1 MVTLQFCP
9 KCGTMLVPNKK
20 EDKIVMVCK
29 KCGHESNKASKSI
42 SGIKRDV
49 EKIIVIGKNE
59 QKISTLP
66 KTRAECPKCSHNE
79 AFYWLVQTRGA
90 DESSTQF
97 LRCTRCGV
105 TWREN
110 S

>member
-1 MVTLQFCP
+1 MP
-9 KCGTMLVPNKK
+9 IKK
-20 EDKIVMVCK
+20 EDKILLTCK
-29 KCGHESNKASKSI
+29 KCGYESGKVTKQV
-42 SGIKRDV
+42 SGIKSDT

-59 QKISTLP
+59 QNINTLP
-66 KTRAECPKCSHNE
+66 KTKAECPKCAHNE

-97 LRCTRCGV
+97 FRCIKCGA